1 MDTLLLFTVLS
12 SCFLQCNAVVS
23 DVKHRCILIFLLL
36 HTFQNMVGDE
46 LLKERLDM
54 ETLESSALIASK
66 NNFNQ
71 KYVKTKTKLL

>member
-1 MDTLLLFTVLS
+1 MQLS
-12 SCFLQCNAVVS
+12 CVPCN
-23 DVKHRCILIFLLL
+23 DECIGKTNSYMYMYVCLCD
-36 HTFQNMVGDE
+36 FQNVIGEE

-54 ETLESSALIASK
+54 ETLESSALVASK